1 MKNKKIVIYLNLVVI
16 LFSILAIFLNL
27 FQCQYF
33 TQVVFSL
40 AFLSVLLLLINT
52 VLIRNFKAQ
61 KEVVFNKTIEENVT
75 ETSSEEENEMDGEN
89 PYLELI
95 SKIDVKLPIEKLMEE
110 KFQSLSNSIQL
121 VAGLAYV
128 VDKDVLKLKST
139 YALTSENQKNEIK
152 IGEGLTGQVAKDG
165 LPIEIDIVEQIELE
179 IISGLGNSKP
189 NFLYLLPVFSKKKI
203 IGVVELATFIKLDN
217 RRVEFLIEAFGK

>member
-1 MKNKKIVIYLNLVVI
+1 MKNKKIVIYINLVVM

-27 FQCQYF
+27 FQCQYL

-52 VLIRNFKAQ
+52 VLIRNLKAP
-61 KEVVFNKTIEENVT
+61 KEIIFNKTIEEKATDNISD
-75 ETSSEEENEMDGEN
+75 EKNDQEN
-89 PYLELI
+89 PYLELL
-95 SKIDVKLPIEKLMEE
+95 SKLEAKLPPEKLMEQ
-110 KFQSLSNSIQL
+110 KFLNLSDSIQL
-121 VAGLAYV
+121 LAGLAYI
-128 VDKDVLKLKST
+128 VDKDVLKLQST
-139 YALTSENQKNEIK
+139 YALTYENQKNEIK

-165 LPIEIDIVEQIELE
+165 LPIEVDIVEQIELE

-217 RRVEFLIEAFGK
+217 KRVEFLIEAFGK